1 MQSVRGTIST
11 VESSSRDCSSSTAAR
26 RYLDFD
32 KELPISMV
40 TARVVISETFSDSIC
55 SAMRTAGSWSWSVGA
70 DRATAYEVS
79 KKTILFMA
87 RRLIAVE
94 VIVQARRPVRGALQ
108 FEGAGRLKER
118 FRFRAGPLRRLDG
131 DTDAR
136 VRLKLKRLVGPQHL
150 AVVNG
155 LKRLR
160 HLRPPSPLGYSRLSP
175 SA

>member
-1 MQSVRGTIST
+1 MPMTLMTLATEPSIEST
-11 VESSSRDCSSSTAAR
+11 VTRSIPFIREVISSRSQS
-26 RYLDFD
+26 
-32 KELPISMV
+32 
-40 TARVVISETFSDSIC
+40 
-55 SAMRTAGSWSWSVGA
+55 
-70 DRATAYEVS
+70 RA
-79 KKTILFMA
+79 
-87 RRLIAVE
+87 AVE
-94 VIVQARRPVRGALQ
+94 VIIEARRPVRGALQ